1 MSLEESL
8 KKILQTGRDW
18 QRFPIKGTPGVFILK
33 APAYRGRPASLIVE
47 INPVGPDGAPT
58 KRRGLMLRS
67 VAELEEYR
75 KLLSAERLGEVL
87 KAIENINPRREGGG
101 EEEVEI

>member
-8 KKILQTGRDW
+8 KKILQAGRDW
-18 QRFPIKGTPGVFILK
+18 QRVSVKGAPGVFILK

-47 INPVGPDGAPT
+47 INPVGPDGSPT

-75 KLLSAERLGEVL
+75 KLLSAERLVEVL
-87 KAIENINPRREGGG
+87 KTVEKINPRREGG